1 MKSQRKANQ
10 DLLSGALSEA
20 TDEAIGKV
28 ELVIETQRSS
38 RIFFLRAT
46 CEGCQITFRWN
57 RLLAGITAIVALLV
71 GVKKYWF

>member
-10 DLLSGALSEA
+10 DLLTGELSEA

-38 RIFFLRAT
+38 RVFFLRAT
-46 CEGCQITFRWN
+46 REGCQITFRWN
-57 RLLAGITAIVALLV
+57 RLLAGITATAALLV
-71 GVKKYWF
+71 GIKKYWF